1 MNRLLLKLSTESTI
15 IFQSNFYKQ
24 TDGCTMGGPLS
35 VTLANIYLTK
45 MENEIVKCVTPPFY
59 KRYVDDVIARRKIRE
74 PDYLFHAMN
83 NYHPKIHFTIEL
95 QPSKFLDTNINI
107 PLNDTAVTS
116 VHRKL
121 NKLPTH
127 WSSKV
132 PKRYKRNAIN
142 SDLNRSHRISMNFTA
157 EKEIIR
163 DKFNT
168 AGFPVRFVESVI
180 EQFEKKLTEDDLI
193 IPEFLFKEPK
203 KFVLIELPFC
213 EKNEELSKRFL
224 QKLKSFTDDKVEF
237 AIRWGTK
244 KVKQL
249 FSAKDNN
256 PHPSCKIYEGVCS
269 CGNNYIGETGRNV
282 ITRWTE
288 HENVKLNSDPAK
300 HLRNFRNHKFTW
312 RIISNAP
319 EKTNL
324 RKNIEASIIAIK
336 KPSLNDQLDSNR
348 LILFR
353 NGVT

>member
-1 MNRLLLKLSTESTI
+1 MTQLKP
-15 IFQSNFYKQ
+15 N
-24 TDGCTMGGPLS
+24 
-35 VTLANIYLTK
+35 
-45 MENEIVKCVTPPFY
+45 
-59 KRYVDDVIARRKIRE
+59 
-74 PDYLFHAMN
+74 
-83 NYHPKIHFTIEL
+83 
-95 QPSKFLDTNINI
+95 
-107 PLNDTAVTS
+107 
-116 VHRKL
+116 KL
-121 NKLPTH
+121 PNKLKPNKLPTH

-163 DKFNT
+163 DKFNN
-168 AGFPVRFVESVI
+168 AGFPVRFIESVI

-224 QKLKSFTDDKVEF
+224 HKLKSFTNDKIEF

-249 FSAKDNN
+249 FSAKDKN

-269 CGNNYIGETGRNV
+269 CGKNYIGETGRNV
-282 ITRWTE
+282 ITRWQE
-288 HENVKLNSDPAK
+288 HENTKLNSEPAK
-300 HLRNFRNHKFTW
+300 HLRKFPNHKFAW
-312 RIISNAP
+312 QIISNDP

-324 RKNIEASIIAIK
+324 HDRAK
-336 KPSLNDQLDSNR
+336 
-348 LILFR
+348 
-353 NGVT
+353 